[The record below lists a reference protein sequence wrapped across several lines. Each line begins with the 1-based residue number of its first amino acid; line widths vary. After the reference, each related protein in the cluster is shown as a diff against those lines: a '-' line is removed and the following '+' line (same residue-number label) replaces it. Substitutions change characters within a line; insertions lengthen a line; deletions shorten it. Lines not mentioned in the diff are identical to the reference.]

1 MQLRCWRLGITSYNP
16 CLIFWMIFEEK
27 YFSRYILLTSNFIA
41 WLPLIFEVSGNMF
54 SESSTLKTNKTPG
67 YDEISSNVMKN
78 CTGWNVS
85 KYGVIS
91 GPHFPVFRLNTE
103 IYEVNLCIQWE
114 YRKMRTRNNSV
125 FGHFSSS
132 AALAN

>member
-16 CLIFWMIFEEK
+16 CLIFCMIFEEK

-41 WLPLIFEVSGNMF
+41 WLPLTFEVSGNMF

-78 CTGWNVS
+78 CTAWNVS

-103 IYEVNLCIQWE
+103 IYFVNLRIQWD
-114 YRKMRTRNNSV
+114 YRKIRTRNNSV
-125 FGHFSSS
+125 FGHFSRS
-132 AALAN
+132 AALVN